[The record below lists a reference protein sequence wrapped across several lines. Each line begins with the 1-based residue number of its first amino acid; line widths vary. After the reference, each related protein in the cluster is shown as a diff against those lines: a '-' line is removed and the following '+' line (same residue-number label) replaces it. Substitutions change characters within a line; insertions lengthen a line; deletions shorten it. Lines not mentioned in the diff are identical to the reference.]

1 MEHIQEET
9 LDIRERGAGQQVSTR
24 RLFVQLQVFRGC
36 ADTRPLISALERS
49 EIEAVLYLDVN
60 DPRSV
65 GVLAVSEDP
74 NLFVTGLR
82 DVFNLPPFADL
93 THRPEFTMLGR
104 TYASGHEVDLEDWLL
119 ARPRR
124 VLANPE
130 FGWAVWYP
138 LRRTGAF
145 ARLPPKEQGVILRE
159 HGIIGRAYGDAGL
172 AHDIRLV
179 CNGLDVNDND
189 FVLGL
194 IGPDL
199 YPLSHLVQSM
209 RKTIQ
214 TSEYIE
220 KLGPFFVGRVCWQ
233 HIMP

>member
-1 MEHIQEET
+1 MENIQSSG

-24 RLFVQLQVFRGC
+24 RLFVQLQVFTGC
-36 ADTRPLISALERS
+36 ADARPLTSALERS

-60 DPRSV
+60 DPR
-65 GVLAVSEDP
+65 GVAGVALSEDP
-74 NLFVTGLR
+74 HLFVTGLR

-93 THRPEFTMLGR
+93 VHRPEFTMLGR
-104 TYASGHEVDLEDWLL
+104 TYASGHEADLEDWLL

-130 FGWAVWYP
+130 LGWAVWYP

-159 HGIIGRAYGDAGL
+159 HGVIGRAYGDAGL
-172 AHDIRLV
+172 AHDIRLA

-199 YPLSHLVQSM
+199 FPLSHLVQSM

-220 KLGPFFVGRVCWQ
+220 KLGPFFVGRACWQ
-233 HIMP
+233 QITP

>member
-1 MEHIQEET
+1 VEDIQSSG

-65 GVLAVSEDP
+65 GVLALSEDP

-93 THRPEFTMLGR
+93 VHRPEFTMLGR

-124 VLANPE
+124 ILANPE
-130 FGWAVWYP
+130 LGWAVWYP

-172 AHDIRLV
+172 AHDIRLA
-179 CNGLDVNDND
+179 CNGMDANDND

-194 IGPDL
+194 IGPEL

-220 KLGPFFVGRVCWQ
+220 KLGPFFVGRSCWQ
-233 HIMP
+233 HITP

>member
-1 MEHIQEET
+1 VEDIQSGG

-24 RLFVQLQVFRGC
+24 RLFVQLQVFCGC
-36 ADTRPLISALERS
+36 ADARPLISALERR
-49 EIEAVLYLDVN
+49 EIEAVLYLNVN
-60 DPRSV
+60 DPRGV
-65 GVLAVSEDP
+65 GVLALSEDP

-82 DVFNLPPFADL
+82 DVFNLPPFAEL
-93 THRPEFTMLGR
+93 VHRPEFTMLGR
-104 TYASGHEVDLEDWLL
+104 TYASGHEADLEDWLL

-130 FGWAVWYP
+130 LGWAVWYP
-138 LRRTGAF
+138 LRRTGTF
-145 ARLPPKEQGVILRE
+145 ARLPPKEQGAILRE
-159 HGIIGRAYGDAGL
+159 HGIIGRAYGEAGM
-172 AHDIRLV
+172 AHDIRLA

-220 KLGPFFVGRVCWQ
+220 KLGPFFVGRACWR
-233 HIMP
+233 HIAP

>member
-1 MEHIQEET
+1 MEDIQSSG

-24 RLFVQLQVFRGC
+24 RLFLQLQVFHGC
-36 ADTRPLISALERS
+36 ADVRPLISALERS
-49 EIEAVLYLDVN
+49 EMEAVLYLDVN
-60 DPRSV
+60 HPRGV
-65 GVLAVSEDP
+65 GVLALSEDP

-82 DVFNLPPFADL
+82 DVFNLPPFAEL
-93 THRPEFTMLGR
+93 AHRPEFTMLGR
-104 TYASGHEVDLEDWLL
+104 TYASGHEMDLEDWLL

-130 FGWAVWYP
+130 LGWAVWYP

-145 ARLPPKEQGVILRE
+145 ARLAPKEQGAILRE
-159 HGIIGRAYGDAGL
+159 HGIIGRAYGEAGL
-172 AHDIRLV
+172 AHDIRLA

-194 IGPDL
+194 LGPDL

-220 KLGPFFVGRVCWQ
+220 KLGPFFVGHACWQ
-233 HIMP
+233 HTTP

>member
-36 ADTRPLISALERS
+36 TDVRPLISALERS

-60 DPRSV
+60 DPRGV
-65 GVLAVSEDP
+65 GVLALSEDP
-74 NLFVTGLR
+74 NLLVTGLR

-93 THRPEFTMLGR
+93 AHRPEFTMLGR

-130 FGWAVWYP
+130 LGWAVWYP

-145 ARLPPKEQGVILRE
+145 APRAQG
-159 HGIIGRAYGDAGL
+159 AGGHSC
-172 AHDIRLV
+172 AST
-179 CNGLDVNDND
+179 GSS
-189 FVLGL
+189 G
-194 IGPDL
+194 GPTET
-199 YPLSHLVQSM
+199 PGWP
-209 RKTIQ
+209 T
-214 TSEYIE
+214 TSA
-220 KLGPFFVGRVCWQ
+220 WSATAW
-233 HIMP
+233 M